1 MFNVE
6 NWTHSCKMNIT
17 DDIFQ
22 RIKPE
27 SGENEYENRSKT
39 DYDENP
45 KICTFPQEWLSLY
58 RDFSS
63 FLIVNFFLKGQSS
76 KNKL

>member
-22 RIKPE
+22 RITTE
-27 SGENEYENRSKT
+27 SGKNEYENRSKT
-39 DYDENP
+39 DYSENP
-45 KICTFPQEWLSLY
+45 KICTFLLLGMAFPLK
-58 RDFSS
+58 R
-63 FLIVNFFLKGQSS
+63 FFTLNS
-76 KNKL
+76 